1 MQFLSFKMS
10 EPTNLPT
17 VQLNTRGLRCPEPVM
32 MLHQAIRK
40 AKSGDIVEVWAT
52 DNSTTGDI
60 PKFCLHLGHELVLQ
74 EEVLDDAGNKEFH
87 YLVKK
92 G

>member
-1 MQFLSFKMS
+1 MMS
-10 EPTNLPT
+10 EQVKHPV

-40 AKSGDIVEVWAT
+40 AKTGDVVEVFAT
-52 DNSTTGDI
+52 DNSTTWDI
-60 PKFCLHLGHELVLQ
+60 PKFCLHLGHELLLQ
-74 EEVLDDAGNKEFH
+74 EDVLDAVGNKEFH
-87 YLVKK
+87 YLVQK